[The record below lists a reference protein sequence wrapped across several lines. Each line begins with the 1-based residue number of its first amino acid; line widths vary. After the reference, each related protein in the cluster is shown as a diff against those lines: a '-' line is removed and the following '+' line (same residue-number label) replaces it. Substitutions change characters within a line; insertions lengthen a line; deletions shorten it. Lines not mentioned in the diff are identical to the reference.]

1 MKMKNILIS
10 SLFLL
15 LLASCGNKKKS
26 SVTDTKDTAATKPV
40 VVDNTQK
47 VIYKSATYYAG
58 RVDFFF
64 KDEAGGEVVVGIS
77 NLPEDSGAVY
87 PAYLLESTEN
97 LEGPPGENP
106 AMVGK
111 PFLLIKNAAGEVREI
126 KPAN

>member
-1 MKMKNILIS
+1 MRKIILSAIILIA
-10 SLFLL
+10 
-15 LLASCGNKKKS
+15 LASCGNKKKS
-26 SVTDTKDTAATKPV
+26 PATGDTIDTNAAKPV
-40 VVDNTQK
+40 VMDAPQK

-58 RVDFFF
+58 RVDFYFV
-64 KDEAGGEVVVGIS
+64 DEKGEIITVGIS

-87 PAYLLESTEN
+87 PKYLLEPDEN

>member
-1 MKMKNILIS
+1 MKNILIS
-10 SLFLL
+10 LFLL
-15 LLASCGNKKKS
+15 LLVSCGNKKNS
-26 SVTDTKDTAATKPV
+26 SKADTKDTNATKPV

-47 VIYKSATYYAG
+47 VIYKSAACYATK
-58 RVDFFF
+58 VDFYFE
-64 KDEAGGEVVVGIS
+64 DESGGQVIVGIS
-77 NLPEDSGAVY
+77 TLPEDSGAVY
-87 PAYLLESTEN
+87 PKYLLEPDEN

>member
-1 MKMKNILIS
+1 MKTIMIS

-26 SVTDTKDTAATKPV
+26 SEADKKDTASTKPV
-40 VVDNTQK
+40 VADNTQK
-47 VIYKSATYYAG
+47 VTYKSATYYTG

-64 KDEAGGEVVVGIS
+64 TDEKGNEVVVGIS
-77 NLPEDSGAVY
+77 NMPEDSGAIY
-87 PAYLLESTEN
+87 PPDLLEPTEN

-111 PFLLIKNAAGEVREI
+111 SFLLIKNAAGEVREI

>member
-1 MKMKNILIS
+1 MRKIIS
-10 SLFLL
+10 SVILL
-15 LLASCGNKKKS
+15 IALASCDNKKKS
-26 SVTDTKDTAATKPV
+26 PTNVDTIDTTAAKPV
-40 VVDNTQK
+40 VMNGPQK

-58 RVDFFF
+58 RVDFYFE
-64 KDEAGGEVVVGIS
+64 DEKGQVVTVGIS

-87 PAYLLESTEN
+87 PKYLLDPDEN

-126 KPAN
+126 KKAD

>member
-1 MKMKNILIS
+1 MRKIISYAIIL
-10 SLFLL
+10 FA
-15 LLASCGNKKKS
+15 LASCGNKKKS
-26 SVTDTKDTAATKPV
+26 SSSGVTKDTAATKPV

-47 VIYKSATYYAG
+47 VTYKSATYYTG
-58 RVDFFF
+58 RVDFYFT
-64 KDEAGGEVVVGIS
+64 DEKGEVITVGIS